1 MKKVNANMPAMPTS
15 ELDSLTHRDDGFD
28 ESGRYLTSNGLTKR
42 EMFAMHVMASA
53 IGGVMA
59 NPDPQANATPNDTA
73 ELAVCY
79 ADALLKELEK

>member
-1 MKKVNANMPAMPTS
+1 MPATPLVNENGAPHFIGDLAITP
-15 ELDSLTHRDDGFD
+15 D
-28 ESGRYLTSNGLTKR
+28 NCVGLTKR